1 MSTETYKQTTI
12 RIPSNLMEE
21 VKIYAGKENLSV
33 NKYIISA
40 LITAVFNSKKTAAG
54 KTGKTER
61 HKKEKNLSDIMM
73 RR

>member
-33 NKYIISA
+33 NKYVISA
-40 LITAVFNSKKTAAG
+40 LISAVFNSKKTAG
-54 KTGKTER
+54 KTEKTER
-61 HKKEKNLSDIMM
+61 HKKEKNVSDIMM

>member
-1 MSTETYKQTTI
+1 MDKETYKQTTV
-12 RIPSNLMEE
+12 RLPSNLMEE

-40 LITAVFNSKKTAAG
+40 LITAVFNSKQAAA
-54 KTGKTER
+54 KKTER
-61 HKKEKNLSDIMM
+61 HKKEKNVSDIMM

>member
-1 MSTETYKQTTI
+1 MNKETYKQTTV
-12 RIPSNLMEE
+12 RLPSNLMEE
-21 VKIYAGKENLSV
+21 VKIYAERENLSV

-40 LITAVFNSKKTAAG
+40 LITAVFNSKKNAAV

-61 HKKEKNLSDIMM
+61 HKKEKNVSDIMM